1 MTYTAHKADRVFS
14 TSVEDFPRPH
24 GKLEDWRFTP
34 TRRFTPLAQVPEES
48 ARRAWTIDLSTPGGA
63 QLTRL
68 ARTDS
73 PTGQVE
79 LPSDRLAAVAW
90 NSSKDVDVL
99 RFPADATAAEPT
111 VLTIDTAAEAHPPAG
126 ASAGDTSTPATVTCG
141 HLVVEVPANTSAKLL
156 VYRSGEGLQA
166 DNIEFSVGDNAT
178 LTVAFVNLWDDDAV
192 VASAH
197 HAHVGRDA
205 RLHHG
210 IITLGGGATRT
221 TTSVKYGGP
230 GGDVDLLGLF
240 FGGAGQHVENR
251 LLIDHQFAHCRS
263 NVNYKGALLGSP
275 NSKLGDAHGVWVGDV
290 LIRPEAHGT
299 DTYESNRNLLLS
311 KASRVDSIP
320 NLEIAT
326 GQIIGA
332 GHASTTGRFDEEQLF
347 YLQSRGIDEVTARQ
361 LVVRGFF
368 HDIVHKLNLPSLEDE
383 LDAVVIRQ
391 LERAGL

>member
-34 TRRFTPLAQVPEES
+34 TRRFAPLAQVSDES
-48 ARRAWTIDLSTPGGA
+48 SQRAWTVDLSTPGAA
-63 QLTRL
+63 QLMRV

-73 PTGQVE
+73 PAGQVE

-90 NSSKDVDVL
+90 NGSRDVDVL
-99 RFPADATAAEPT
+99 RFSGGATATEPT
-111 VLTIDTAAEAHPPAG
+111 VLSIGTAADTHLPTDIS
-126 ASAGDTSTPATVTCG
+126 ASNTSAPATVTYG
-141 HLVVEVPANTSAKLL
+141 HLVVEVPANTTAELL
-156 VYRSGEGLQA
+156 VYRSGEGMQA
-166 DNIEFSVGDNAT
+166 DNIEFSVGDDAT

-205 RLHHG
+205 RLRHG
-210 IITLGGGATRT
+210 LITLGGGATRT
-221 TTSVKYGGP
+221 TTSVTYGGS
-230 GGDVDLLGLF
+230 GGDAEMLGLF

-251 LLIDHQFAHCRS
+251 LLIDHQLAHCRS
-263 NVNYKGALLGSP
+263 NVNYQGALLGNP
-275 NSKLGDAHGVWVGDV
+275 DSKLGDAHGVWVGDV

-311 KASRVDSIP
+311 KAARVDSIP

-368 HDIVHKLNLPSLEDE
+368 HDIVHKLNLPSLEEE
-383 LDAVVIRQ
+383 LDAIVIRQ

>member
-34 TRRFTPLAQVPEES
+34 TRRFTPLADLPEDS
-48 ARRAWTIDLSTPGGA
+48 VQRAWTVDLSTPGAA
-63 QLTRL
+63 QLTRV

-73 PTGQVE
+73 PAGQVE

-90 NSSKDVDVL
+90 NGSKDVDVL
-99 RFPADATAAEPT
+99 RFSADASTAEPT
-111 VLTIDTAAEAHPPAG
+111 VLALSTAADAHLTADT
-126 ASAGDTSTPATVTCG
+126 SAGGSSSPTTITCG
-141 HLVVEVPANTSAKLL
+141 HLVVEVPANTSAELL
-156 VYRSGEGLQA
+156 VYRSGEGLQT

-205 RLHHG
+205 RLRHG

-221 TTSVKYGGP
+221 TTSVGYGGP
-230 GGDVDLLGLF
+230 GGDAEMLGLF

-251 LLIDHQFAHCRS
+251 LLVDHQFAHCRS
-263 NVNYKGALLGSP
+263 NVNYKGALLGNP
-275 NSKLGDAHGVWVGDV
+275 ESKLGDAHGVWVGDV

-299 DTYESNRNLLLS
+299 DSYESNRNLLLS
-311 KASRVDSIP
+311 KAARVDSIP

-347 YLQSRGIDEVTARQ
+347 YLQSRGIHEVTARQ

-368 HDIVHKLNLPSLEDE
+368 HDIVHKLNLPSLEDA